1 MWLFALI
8 NSVTIGVG
16 NSCCYFTVVLA
27 HSPNI
32 DNIHF
37 LNKLTHLK
45 EDFVNR
51 ILGLVFL
58 LCFYFLQ
65 WFHDTCYWD
74 TGSSLGLWHRLNYFC
89 IIISLYNISHHWAAT
104 VVSSRMPGKK
114 PTLIFLVWCCFAIF
128 VFSALIFFFVSFH
141 TTVLSLSL
149 SLGSLSLSLA
159 SVSLA
164 LDSLSLLFHSLPLPP
179 HFSVSQGSVSGARTN
194 RKAAPVTMVLMSLW
208 SSFLL
213 VLAPETGPINKK
225 NDPVY
230 ELAGISLCGSH
241 TVVPTGFISVNKSNL

>member
-45 EDFVNR
+45 EDFLNR

-149 SLGSLSLSLA
+149 SLSRFALSLSLL
-159 SVSLA
+159 SLSHSI
-164 LDSLSLLFHSLPLPP
+164 LSRFSFTLSLSLPISLCHKGQSLVQEPTEKLL
-179 HFSVSQGSVSGARTN
+179 Q
-194 RKAAPVTMVLMSLW
+194 SLW
-208 SSFLL
+208 SWCLSGAAFCWFLHQRL
-213 VLAPETGPINKK
+213 VPLTRRMTLFMSWQVSVCVAPT
-225 NDPVY
+225 
-230 ELAGISLCGSH
+230 L
-241 TVVPTGFISVNKSNL
+241 

>member
-149 SLGSLSLSLA
+149 SLGSLSLSRFCL
-159 SVSLA
+159 SRTRFSLA
-164 LDSLSLLFHSLPLPP
+164 SLSLSPSPSPFLC
-179 HFSVSQGSVSGARTN
+179 
-194 RKAAPVTMVLMSLW
+194 VTRVSLW
-208 SSFLL
+208 CKNQQKSCSSHY
-213 VLAPETGPINKK
+213 GP
-225 NDPVY
+225 DV
-230 ELAGISLCGSH
+230 SLEQLSVGSCTRDWSH
-241 TVVPTGFISVNKSNL
+241 